1 MNLLVNGAHAIEGQG
16 VIRVRTGCNDQ
27 QIWVEVTDT
36 GVGIPPE
43 NINRIFDP
51 FFTTKALGKG
61 TGLGLSLAWGI
72 VQRHRGTIEVK
83 SEPGKGSTFRV
94 LLPIDGQVE
103 TLSPK

>member
-1 MNLLVNGAHAIEGQG
+1 
-16 VIRVRTGCNDQ
+16 
-27 QIWVEVTDT
+27 VEVIDS

-72 VQRHRGTIEVK
+72 VQRHRGTIEVE
-83 SEPGKGSTFRV
+83 SQPGKGSTFRV
-94 LLPIDGQVE
+94 VLPINGAAE